1 LERLNAPGI
10 SEEDLFCSLSLPVGK
25 AGRYF
30 IGGSMKYYYAETKDD
45 YYHAVITGDNEEEM
59 IQALNDQLGLEEE
72 WILTELCDLDVEKE
86 NPIIL
91 TDGW

>member
-1 LERLNAPGI
+1 
-10 SEEDLFCSLSLPVGK
+10 
-25 AGRYF
+25 
-30 IGGSMKYYYAETKDD
+30 MKYYYAETKDD
-45 YYHAVITGDNEEEM
+45 YYHAVITGGTEEEM

-72 WILTELCDLDVEKE
+72 WILTELSDLDVEKE